1 MYSTKFSLS
10 SLILTISKMLELKA
24 MEKGLEFEINLS
36 PDLPKIIVFDEQKL
50 KQVLLNLLTSVI
62 TLFSPLIEKK
72 KLNFTYDWS
81 NDLPKI
87 AIGDHLR
94 LSQIITNLMS
104 NALKFTHQ
112 GSIHITAQAEMIS
125 HDSFR
130 LNIQIKDTGIGIP
143 LERQHRLFQV
153 FSQVDSSTTRQ
164 YGGSGL
170 GLAICKRLTE
180 AMSGSISVQSMVN
193 QGTTFN
199 FNVLLGIGAALA
211 DTQPKNEL
219 YFNELDVPKV
229 LVVDDNMVNQ
239 VIMLKFL
246 AKLNIKA
253 EVASNG
259 KEALTQVQN
268 QPFDL
273 IFMDIQMPI
282 MDGLTATQLI
292 RKMPLAK
299 QPYIV
304 ALTANAFESDRER
317 SLKMGMNDFL
327 SKPFLF
333 EHIKTKVA
341 ELCHWKG

>member
-1 MYSTKFSLS
+1 M
-10 SLILTISKMLELKA
+10 
-24 MEKGLEFEINLS
+24 
-36 PDLPKIIVFDEQKL
+36 P
-50 KQVLLNLLTSVI
+50 LNLDA
-62 TLFSPLIEKK
+62 K
-72 KLNFTYDWS
+72 
-81 NDLPKI
+81 
-87 AIGDHLR
+87 A
-94 LSQIITNLMS
+94 QIIN
-104 NALKFTHQ
+104 Q
-112 GSIHITAQAEMIS
+112 
-125 HDSFR
+125 DSFR
-130 LNIQIKDTGIGIP
+130 LIIKIKDTGIGIP

>member
-1 MYSTKFSLS
+1 
-10 SLILTISKMLELKA
+10 
-24 MEKGLEFEINLS
+24 
-36 PDLPKIIVFDEQKL
+36 
-50 KQVLLNLLTSVI
+50 
-62 TLFSPLIEKK
+62 
-72 KLNFTYDWS
+72 
-81 NDLPKI
+81 
-87 AIGDHLR
+87 
-94 LSQIITNLMS
+94 
-104 NALKFTHQ
+104 
-112 GSIHITAQAEMIS
+112 
-125 HDSFR
+125 
-130 LNIQIKDTGIGIP
+130 
-143 LERQHRLFQV
+143 
-153 FSQVDSSTTRQ
+153 
-164 YGGSGL
+164 
-170 GLAICKRLTE
+170 
-180 AMSGSISVQSMVN
+180 MV
-193 QGTTFN
+193 
-199 FNVLLGIGAALA
+199 
-211 DTQPKNEL
+211 
-219 YFNELDVPKV
+219 
-229 LVVDDNMVNQ
+229 
-239 VIMLKFL
+239 KFL